1 MIGNTRSAPE
11 QAGVPNCFI
20 GREDFVLKTKSDTQ
34 LRCKR
39 NSYGCSGSEEVAQR
53 TARQS
58 QVLEAANRTRSA
70 AVGIETKVSNVAGGN
85 LIRGNRQCAD
95 ICHKVVAR
103 VLPVKQVKELG
114 KRLDGD
120 VLIRPEVP
128 ADTQVNL
135 GKGHAAKFIEGCLS
149 PIHHSPV
156 IGNAIS
162 VDINSGGQR
171 EWPGALELR

>member
-103 VLPVKQVKELG
+103 VLPVEQVKELG
-114 KRLDGD
+114 KGFDGD

-128 ADTQVNL
+128 ADAQVNL
-135 GKGHAAKFIEGCLS
+135 GKWHAAKFIKGCLA
-149 PIHHSPV
+149 PVYYGTV
-156 IGNAIS
+156 IGDTVSID
-162 VDINSGGQR
+162 VNSTGQR
-171 EWPGALELR
+171 ERPGALEF